1 MKALHSETSQGLVEF
16 LAGLSLPSKGCQ
28 RAGRRAW
35 DWQGR
40 KGRGGGR
47 GGGLFCEL
55 CLVGG
60 ATQRE
65 VGCRNSNR
73 KGSAGTSQ
81 CPPTLSPAPVSIRH
95 ACPGRW
101 RLADAAGEQHL
112 GLPGDGRPGCARGRE
127 PVGAVRRQRGCGRTP
142 PPRHI
147 PSSTTCNVA
156 SAGFRRPAA
165 TALCRWESTCSP

>member
-1 MKALHSETSQGLVEF
+1 MKALHSETSQGLVPGAGS

-81 CPPTLSPAPVSIRH
+81 CPPTLSPAPVST
-95 ACPGRW
+95 P
-101 RLADAAGEQHL
+101 RL
-112 GLPGDGRPGCARGRE
+112 PRPLA
-127 PVGAVRRQRGCGRTP
+127 
-142 PPRHI
+142 PR
-147 PSSTTCNVA
+147 
-156 SAGFRRPAA
+156 
-165 TALCRWESTCSP
+165 